1 MNHDNSSLAKTE
13 IIKQLGY
20 FPAFLIPAIN
30 SSLIYHSLVQQT
42 LFAYVNNPLPP
53 KFKEKLFVNLS
64 RYHGMSYFSICHSC
78 TLRSLQVPISEI
90 LELANLGYPQS
101 EIEVGSDIQT
111 LTNQWQSGKSLEH
124 NPNLEAS
131 LLRCSS
137 LIFIHPDRTSN
148 LATALKEILGT
159 VYYHYL
165 IVLLGYIKL
174 CHQWLHGNQQIS
186 HQQDRRSQ
194 LHLGS
199 MLLEECQLVPFL
211 QAHVQ
216 AQATSLTMEPA
227 SNSSKAKNNSQS
239 SQSDRGI
246 VDLSLPVIKQN
257 TLTTCLANA
266 PFPVM
271 IHTQSGEIVYLNQN
285 WLEATGYDAPEIS
298 TLREWIDK
306 AQVKQKEIVRLP
318 AKGSEKLYQKYVA
331 PAHQTAIETTTAL
344 QQIISSF
351 LDVAPDDAKVEK
363 PTVADAVRSEV
374 TISTSSGEQ
383 LFWELYSAALDLDV
397 DRQEDELII
406 SIAKDI
412 TEVVNH
418 DGKLAEVEARLRLVL
433 EATKTGNWSWDLTS
447 NQVDLCHRGQIIL
460 GLDNFDGSYSGF
472 LGSIHPSERE
482 SVNLKAAKAIQSH
495 QDLDLN
501 YSIIRVDREIAQIR
515 TKGKLHFNTKGQ
527 PIRLTGIVTDVT
539 SAPSANQNSDNFEPV
554 LAQDSLQSLAKLKTV
569 INLLP
574 YYLLLEDVQT
584 KTISLINSRLAKSL
598 FSADVEII
606 DKAIA
611 ECFSPEYANQ
621 IDWQHQEA
629 ITHKQVLHIQEE
641 VNLPDGI
648 HYLDTVVTPL
658 YNSQGEVYALLRTSC
673 DIPNLAATKEALSE
687 RTLQLEAANRELES
701 FSYSVSHDLQAPL
714 RIINGFSQ
722 ILWENYQ
729 ANLDDRGI
737 HYLQRIQANSQRM
750 SNLIDA
756 LLELSRVTRTQ
767 MKSVQVDLSAIATD
781 IIEELQAENP
791 KRQVEV
797 TIAPALET
805 KGDPQLLRIVLSNLL
820 HNAWKYTSKRPHSQ
834 IEFGVITEN
843 VDRPTYFVRDNG
855 AGFDQEYVKKL
866 FTAFQRL
873 HNEAEFPGTGIGLA
887 TVQRI
892 IYRHG
897 GKMWAE
903 GECDRG
909 ATIYFSL
916 H

>member
-42 LFAYVNNPLPP
+42 LFAYVNNPFPP
-53 KFKEKLFVNLS
+53 KFKEKLFVSLS
-64 RYHGMSYFSICHSC
+64 RYYGMGYFSICHSC
-78 TLRSLQVPISEI
+78 TLRSLQVTIAEI

-111 LTNQWQSGKSLEH
+111 LTNQWQSGKSLQH
-124 NPNLEAS
+124 NLKLEAS

-137 LIFIHPDRTSN
+137 LIFIHPDHTTN

-174 CHQWLHGNQQIS
+174 CHQWLRSNQQIS

-199 MLLEECQLVPFL
+199 MLLEECQLAPFL

-216 AQATSLTMEPA
+216 AQAPSLTMEPA
-227 SNSSKAKNNSQS
+227 SNLIEIKNTN
-239 SQSDRGI
+239 QSDESI
-246 VDLSLPVIKQN
+246 IDLSLPLIKQN

-271 IHTQSGEIVYLNQN
+271 IHTQSGEIVYLNHN
-285 WLEATGYDAPEIS
+285 WLDATGYDAPEIS
-298 TLREWIDK
+298 TLREWMDK
-306 AQVKQKEIVRLP
+306 AQVKQSEIVRLP
-318 AKGSEKLYQKYVA
+318 AKDSAKLYQKYVA
-331 PAHQTAIETTTAL
+331 PAHQTAMETTTAL
-344 QQIISSF
+344 QQIISSL
-351 LDVAPDDAKVEK
+351 LDVAPDDGKVGQS
-363 PTVADAVRSEV
+363 TVTDAVRSEV

-383 LFWELYSAALDLDV
+383 LFWELYSAALDLDI
-397 DRQEDELII
+397 DREEDELTI

-412 TEVVNH
+412 TDVVNH
-418 DGKLAEVEARLRLVL
+418 DSKLAEVEARLRLVL
-433 EATKTGNWSWDLTS
+433 EATKTGNWSWDLAS

-472 LGSIHPSERE
+472 LESIHPSEKE
-482 SVNLKAAKAIQSH
+482 SVDLEAARAIQSH

-501 YSIIRVDREIAQIR
+501 YSIIRANQEVAQIR
-515 TKGKLHFNTKGQ
+515 TKGKLHFNIKGQ

-539 SAPSANQNSDNFEPV
+539 CAPSANQNSDSFEPV
-554 LAQDSLQSLAKLKTV
+554 LAQDTLQSLAQLETV

-574 YYLLLEDVQT
+574 YYLLVEDVQT

-598 FSADVEII
+598 FSSDVEII
-606 DKAIA
+606 GKAIA
-611 ECFSPEYANQ
+611 DCFSPEYANR

-629 ITHKQVLHIQEE
+629 INYQQVLHIQEE
-641 VNLPDGI
+641 VTLPDGI

-658 YNSQGEVYALLRTSC
+658 YNSLGEIYALLRTAC
-673 DIPNLAATKEALSE
+673 DIPNLAATQEALSQ

-722 ILWENYQ
+722 VLWENYQ

-737 HYLQRIQANSQRM
+737 HYLQRIQANSKRM
-750 SNLIDA
+750 SDLIDA
-756 LLELSRVTRTQ
+756 LLELSRVTRSQ
-767 MKSVQVDLSAIATD
+767 MKSVKVDLSAIATD
-781 IIEELQAENP
+781 IIEELQVENP
-791 KRQVEV
+791 KRQAEI

-820 HNAWKYTSKRPHSQ
+820 HNAWKYTSRRPHPQ

-855 AGFDQEYVKKL
+855 AGFDQEYVEKL

-873 HNEAEFPGTGIGLA
+873 HNEVEFPGTGIGLA

-897 GKMWAE
+897 GKVWAE

-909 ATIYFSL
+909 ATVYFSL
-916 H
+916 R